1 MSWQC
6 TSWALREAPAPT
18 ANARLVLIAL
28 ADRCGPDGRRA
39 WPTITTLSQEAHCS
53 KASTKRALKALEES
67 GCIRRGDQSLA
78 IRDENGQWLP
88 PQYRPIV
95 WECCMDVTIENP
107 ARKPGRQARV
117 EREKRGVEQESEQAR
132 TSRGLK
138 MSPLENVGNKP
149 KPRGLKMSP
158 LNSSGVTSDTSRGLT
173 SDTTIKETNIET
185 NTYPSVPTGHLPAGG
200 EIHADE
206 ENTEPEHGNVEPSMS
221 VQDDPAREVLDA
233 LDLMRSR
240 LGLPVER
247 PNGRDVSKASGLVAK
262 VAAANDGDTGR
273 ALAWILAVIG
283 WMPSNTFWLR
293 RVTNGRSLA
302 SNWSQIANDYAVDQ
316 LETQRRHDAEAR
328 DRDKPDTGRT
338 RKAAPVPPAY
348 TPHSTASGHAVQILG
363 LRSLARAGVTQ
374 HDIDSH
380 LTAQSDTSDCRV
392 CTMEPLNRATHGLTA
407 GQSDAN

>member
-117 EREKRGVEQESEQAR
+117 EREKRGVEQESEQTG

-206 ENTEPEHGNVEPSMS
+206 ENTEPEPGNVEPSMS

-247 PNGRDVSKASGLVAK
+247 PNGRDVSKAGGLVAK
-262 VAAANDGDTGR
+262 VASANDGDTGR

-316 LETQRRHDAEAR
+316 LETQRRHDAE
-328 DRDKPDTGRT
+328 
-338 RKAAPVPPAY
+338 
-348 TPHSTASGHAVQILG
+348 SGHAVQILG

-380 LTAQSDTSDCRV
+380 LTAQTDTSDCRV

>member
-1 MSWQC
+1 
-6 TSWALREAPAPT
+6 
-18 ANARLVLIAL
+18 
-28 ADRCGPDGRRA
+28 
-39 WPTITTLSQEAHCS
+39 
-53 KASTKRALKALEES
+53 
-67 GCIRRGDQSLA
+67 
-78 IRDENGQWLP
+78 
-88 PQYRPIV
+88 
-95 WECCMDVTIENP
+95 
-107 ARKPGRQARV
+107 
-117 EREKRGVEQESEQAR
+117 
-132 TSRGLK
+132 
-138 MSPLENVGNKP
+138 
-149 KPRGLKMSP
+149 MSP

-173 SDTTIKETNIET
+173 SDTSIKETNIGT

-206 ENTEPEHGNVEPSMS
+206 ESTEPEPGNVEPSMS

-247 PNGRDVSKASGLVAK
+247 PNGRDVSKAGGLVAK

-338 RKAAPVPPAY
+338 RKATPVPPVY

-380 LTAQSDTSDCRV
+380 LTAQTDTSDCRV